1 MSFRK
6 LVPLALLTL
15 AGCQTAPQPQAG
27 SLDAGFG
34 ETVKYDMA
42 LQTIDPDPVYDAND
56 AQPGASGALG
66 AAAAKR
72 YRTGQVKAVE
82 TQGTTTSQS
91 SSGSSSGPR

>member
-6 LVPLALLTL
+6 LVPLALIAL
-15 AGCQTAPQPQAG
+15 AGCQSPLPQAG

-34 ETVKYDMA
+34 EAVKYDMA

-56 AQPGASGALG
+56 AQPGSSGEIG
-66 AAAAKR
+66 AAAVKR
-72 YRTGQVKAVE
+72 YRTGTVKAVE
-82 TQGTTTSQS
+82 KQGTTQS